1 VIEAVVIG
9 VSAGGLKALSEI
21 IPSLPRDF
29 DIAVIVVQHVREG
42 SDDFLARNLDSNSAV
57 RVKEADEKESIMPGT
72 VYIAPAGYH
81 LLVEEDRTF
90 GLSIEGHVN
99 FARPSI
105 DVLFESAA
113 EVYGERLAGVILTG
127 ANSDGARGLA
137 AVKQFGGLTLV
148 QNPETAEVSVMPA
161 AAINATQVDH
171 ILELSDFAS
180 FIAGINAK
188 THA

>member
-9 VSAGGLKALSEI
+9 VSAGGLKALSAI

-57 RVKEADEKESIMPGT
+57 RVKEADEKEAILPGT

-81 LLVEEDRTF
+81 LLVETDRTF
-90 GLSIEGHVN
+90 SLSTEGLVN
-99 FARPSI
+99 YARPSI

-113 EVYGERLAGVILTG
+113 EVYGGKLVGVILTG

-137 AVKQFGGLTLV
+137 SVKQAGGLTLV
-148 QNPETAEVSVMPA
+148 QNPDTAEVSVMPA
-161 AAINATQVDH
+161 AAINGTQVDH
-171 ILELSDFAS
+171 ILELSDLAS
-180 FIAGINAK
+180 FIAGLNPVN
-188 THA
+188 HA